1 MKLSYIYNRVVKFGS
16 QRDPRK
22 KGSFKSFED
31 SAVLYGKPDTEVKKI
46 MVGIDIET
54 PELLVADKIRKEEG
68 LDLVISHHPEGAAY
82 AALHRVMR
90 LQVDVL
96 IKLGV
101 SPKVAKELMDIRMQ
115 EVERRIISG
124 NHMRPVDAARLLDM
138 PFMCMHTPADN
149 HVAYFLQQLMN
160 SRKPK
165 TVQNIV
171 DILMEIPEYKD
182 ATKNLAGPRIILGS
196 PHRPAGKIS
205 LEMTGGTEG
214 PKDVF
219 DKLYKAGVRTL
230 VSMHLSDEHFKKV
243 KDANLNVVIA
253 GHISSDTLGI
263 NLLLDRI
270 ESSARQKL
278 LTVNC
283 SGFRRIRRN

>member
-1 MKLSYIYNRVVKFGS
+1 MKLSYIYNQVVKFGS

-22 KGSFKSFED
+22 KGAFKSFED
-31 SAVLYGKPDTEVKKI
+31 SALLYGKPDTEVKKI
-46 MVGIDIET
+46 MVGIDIDAG
-54 PELLVADKIRKEEG
+54 ELLVADRIRKDEG
-68 LDLVISHHPEGAAY
+68 LDLVIGHHPQGAAY
-82 AALHRVMR
+82 AAFYRVMR
-90 LQVDVL
+90 LQTDLL
-96 IKLGV
+96 INLGI
-101 SPKVAKELMDIRMQ
+101 SAKVAKELMEIRMR
-115 EVERRIISG
+115 EVERRVISG
-124 NHMRPVDAARLLDM
+124 NHMRSVDIARILDL
-138 PFMCMHTPADN
+138 PFMCAHTPADN

-160 SRKPK
+160 KRAPK
-165 TVQNIV
+165 TARDIV
-171 DILMEIPEYKD
+171 DILMQIPEYKE
-182 ATKNLAGPRIILGS
+182 AAKNLAGPRIILGS
-196 PHRPAGKIS
+196 PQRSAGKIYV
-205 LEMTGGTEG
+205 EMTGGTEG

-230 VSMHLSDEHFKKV
+230 VSMHLSEEHFKKV

-253 GHISSDTLGI
+253 GHISSDTLGL